1 MADVCEHCEDPAE
14 YDVLVDGCYLRVC
27 RKCLNDD
34 MVIMTKPTKD
44 QVNFSYKRPT
54 VNQILRGMSGMPAA
68 PADNRPNQVPAMSL
82 LRQPSNDSM
91 MRKRLTNLKLE
102 SPDQGSQMI
111 KEREPKLSPFTKED
125 REKIESEDEYLD
137 I

>member
-1 MADVCEHCEDPAE
+1 MADECEHCGEPSE
-14 YDVLVDGCYLRVC
+14 YDVIVDGNYLRVC
-27 RKCLNDD
+27 KKCLNDD
-34 MVIMTKPTKD
+34 MVVVTKPTKD
-44 QVNFSYKRPT
+44 QLSFSYKRPT

-68 PADNRPNQVPAMSL
+68 PANTRPNQVPAMSM

-91 MRKRLTNLKLE
+91 MRKRLTNLKIE

-111 KEREPKLSPFTKED
+111 KEREPKLPSFTAED
-125 REKIESEDEYLD
+125 RERIESEDEFLD